1 MVLAETVVADYFFYP
16 AHLTPSFR
24 SKIHAKMTG
33 FAHQSN
39 LYLSIYLFPSIFGA
53 LFLSLSIIDIEL
65 FSFAFKY
72 RKNKHNFFS
81 FKLYVMKYLKC
92 LYFKCAEQHIERKQR
107 KRVNEWI
114 VHRTD
119 ITGKSVASKFFH
131 QECTKLIH
139 LFRI

>member
-72 RKNKHNFFS
+72 KKKTNTIFFLS
-81 FKLYVMKYLKC
+81 NYTL
-92 LYFKCAEQHIERKQR
+92 
-107 KRVNEWI
+107 
-114 VHRTD
+114 
-119 ITGKSVASKFFH
+119 
-131 QECTKLIH
+131 
-139 LFRI
+139 